1 MTKFEEVTLFGA
13 TGLIGGLLL
22 KLLIDDSDFEKI
34 KVISRKPFLLNDK
47 KIINKIID
55 FSNYESLSKSIKNSK
70 IVFAA
75 IGTTQSKVNGDNNE
89 YRKIDFDILY
99 NIAKACKENKV
110 QNLLFVSSSGANSN
124 SNSFYLKLKGE
135 IEKSILDL
143 NLKSTSIFRPSLL
156 LGRRTEKRLGEK
168 IAQIIMP
175 FFSFLMPKN
184 YKPIKA
190 DLVAKSMVN
199 VSKSFNPGF
208 KIYHYPEIIKILK

>member
-1 MTKFEEVTLFGA
+1 MKFEEITVFGS

-22 KLLIDDSDFEKI
+22 KLLVNDSDYKKI
-34 KVISRKPFLLNDK
+34 KVISRKSFSLNHK
-47 KIINKIID
+47 KIIHKTID
-55 FSNYESLSKSIKNSK
+55 FSDYKSLSKSVQNSK

-75 IGTTQSKVNGDNNE
+75 IGTTQSKVNGDNKE
-89 YRKIDFDILY
+89 YRKIDFDIIY

-110 QNLLFVSSSGANSN
+110 ENFLFVSSSGANSN

-156 LGRRTEKRLGEK
+156 LGKRKEKRLGEK

-175 FFSFLMPKN
+175 FFSFLMPEN

-208 KIYHYPEIIKILK
+208 KIYHYPEIMKISK

>member
-1 MTKFEEVTLFGA
+1 MKFEEITIFGA

-22 KLLIDDSDFEKI
+22 KLLIDDSDFERI
-34 KVISRKPFLLNDK
+34 KVISRKPLFLNDK

-55 FSNYESLSKSIKNSK
+55 FSNYKSLSKTVKNSK
-70 IVFAA
+70 IVFST
-75 IGTTQSKVNGDNNE
+75 IGTTQSKVNGNNKE
-89 YRKIDFDILY
+89 YRKIDFDILH
-99 NIAKACKENKV
+99 NIARACKENKV
-110 QNLLFVSSSGANSN
+110 ENLLFVSSSGANLN

-143 NLKSTSIFRPSLL
+143 NLKSTSVFRPSLL
-156 LGRRTEKRLGEK
+156 LGKRKEKRLGEK

-184 YKPIKA
+184 YKPIEA

-208 KIYHYPEIIKILK
+208 KVYHYPEIIKISK

>member
-1 MTKFEEVTLFGA
+1 MEFEEITLFGS

-22 KLLIDDSDFEKI
+22 KLLVNDSDYKQI
-34 KVISRKPFLLNDK
+34 KVISRKSFSLNHK
-47 KIINKIID
+47 KIIHKTID
-55 FSNYESLSKSIKNSK
+55 FSDYKSLSKSVKNSK

-75 IGTTQSKVNGDNNE
+75 IGTTQSKVNGDNKE

-110 QNLLFVSSSGANSN
+110 ENFLFVSSSGANSN

-156 LGRRTEKRLGEK
+156 LGKRKEKRLGEK

-175 FFSFLMPKN
+175 FFSFLMPEN

-199 VSKSFNPGF
+199 VSKSFNPRF
-208 KIYHYPEIIKILK
+208 KIYHYPEIMKISK

>member
-1 MTKFEEVTLFGA
+1 MKFEEITLFGS
-13 TGLIGGLLL
+13 TGLIGSLLL
-22 KLLIDDSDFEKI
+22 KFLVNDSCFKKI
-34 KVISRKPFLLNDK
+34 KVVSRKSFSLNHK
-47 KIINKIID
+47 KIINKTID
-55 FSNYESLSKSIKNSK
+55 FSDYKSLSKSVQNSK

-75 IGTTQSKVNGDNNE
+75 IGTTQSKVNGDNKE
-89 YRKIDFDILY
+89 YRKIDFDIIY
-99 NIAKACKENKV
+99 NIARACKENKV
-110 QNLLFVSSSGANSN
+110 ENFLFVSSSGANSN

-156 LGRRTEKRLGEK
+156 LGKRKEKRLGEK

-184 YKPIKA
+184 YKPVKA
-190 DLVAKSMVN
+190 YLVAKSMVN

-208 KIYHYPEIIKILK
+208 KIYHYHEIIKISK

>member
-1 MTKFEEVTLFGA
+1 MEFEEITLFGS

-22 KLLIDDSDFEKI
+22 KLLINDSDYKKI
-34 KVISRKPFLLNDK
+34 KVISRKSFSLNHE
-47 KIINKIID
+47 KIIHKTID
-55 FSNYESLSKSIKNSK
+55 FSDYKSLSKSVQNSK

-75 IGTTQSKVNGDNNE
+75 IGTTQSKVNGDNKE

-110 QNLLFVSSSGANSN
+110 ENFLFVSSSGANSN

-156 LGRRTEKRLGEK
+156 LGKRKEKRLGEK

-175 FFSFLMPKN
+175 FFSFLMPEN

-199 VSKSFNPGF
+199 VSKSFNPRF
-208 KIYHYPEIIKILK
+208 KIYHYPEIMKISK

>member
-1 MTKFEEVTLFGA
+1 MEFEEITLFGS

-22 KLLIDDSDFEKI
+22 KLLINDSDYKKI
-34 KVISRKPFLLNDK
+34 KVISRKSFSLNHE
-47 KIINKIID
+47 KIIHKTID
-55 FSNYESLSKSIKNSK
+55 FSDYKSLSKSVQNSK

-75 IGTTQSKVNGDNNE
+75 IGTTQSKVNGDNKE
-89 YRKIDFDILY
+89 YRKIDFDIIY

-110 QNLLFVSSSGANSN
+110 ENFLFVSSSGANSN

-156 LGRRTEKRLGEK
+156 LGKRKEKRLGEK

-175 FFSFLMPKN
+175 FFSFLMPEN

-199 VSKSFNPGF
+199 VSKSFNPRF
-208 KIYHYPEIIKILK
+208 KIYHYPEIMKISK

>member
-1 MTKFEEVTLFGA
+1 MKFEEITIFGA
-13 TGLIGGLLL
+13 TGLIGGLLI
-22 KLLIDDSDFEKI
+22 KLLIDDSDFERI
-34 KVISRKPFLLNDK
+34 KVVSRKPLLFNDK
-47 KIINKIID
+47 KIISKIID
-55 FSNYESLSKSIKNSK
+55 FSNYKSLSKTVKNSK
-70 IVFAA
+70 IVFST
-75 IGTTQSKVNGDNNE
+75 IGTTQSKVNGNNKE

-110 QNLLFVSSSGANSN
+110 ENLLFVSSSGANLN

-143 NLKSTSIFRPSLL
+143 NLKSTSVFRPSLL
-156 LGRRTEKRLGEK
+156 LGKRKEKRLGEK

-199 VSKSFNPGF
+199 ASKSFNPGF
-208 KIYHYPEIIKILK
+208 KIYHYPEIIKISK

>member
-1 MTKFEEVTLFGA
+1 MKFEEITIFGA

-22 KLLIDDSDFEKI
+22 KLLIDDSDFERI
-34 KVISRKPFLLNDK
+34 KVISRKPLLLDDK
-47 KIINKIID
+47 KIINEMID
-55 FSNYESLSKSIKNSK
+55 FSNYKSLSKTVKNSK
-70 IVFAA
+70 IVFSA
-75 IGTTQSKVNGDNNE
+75 IGTTQSKVNGDNKE
-89 YRKIDFDILY
+89 YRKIDFDILH
-99 NIAKACKENKV
+99 NIAMACKENKV
-110 QNLLFVSSSGANSN
+110 ENLLFVSSSGANLN

-143 NLKSTSIFRPSLL
+143 NLKSTSVFRPSLL
-156 LGRRTEKRLGEK
+156 LGKREEKRLGEK

-208 KIYHYPEIIKILK
+208 KVYHYPEIIKISK

>member
-1 MTKFEEVTLFGA
+1 MELEEITLFGS

-22 KLLIDDSDFEKI
+22 KLLINDSDYKKI
-34 KVISRKPFLLNDK
+34 KVISRKSFSLNHE
-47 KIINKIID
+47 KIIHKTID
-55 FSNYESLSKSIKNSK
+55 FSDYKSLSKSVQNSK

-75 IGTTQSKVNGDNNE
+75 IGTTQSKVNGDNKE
-89 YRKIDFDILY
+89 YRKIDFDIIY

-110 QNLLFVSSSGANSN
+110 ENFLFVSSSGANSN

-156 LGRRTEKRLGEK
+156 LGKRKEKRLGEK

-175 FFSFLMPKN
+175 FFSFLMPEN

-199 VSKSFNPGF
+199 VSKSFNPRF
-208 KIYHYPEIIKILK
+208 KIYHYPEIMKISK

>member
-1 MTKFEEVTLFGA
+1 
-13 TGLIGGLLL
+13 
-22 KLLIDDSDFEKI
+22 
-34 KVISRKPFLLNDK
+34 LLNDK

-55 FSNYESLSKSIKNSK
+55 FSNYESLSKTVKNSK
-70 IVFAA
+70 IVFSA
-75 IGTTQSKVNGDNNE
+75 IGTTQSKVNGDNIE

-99 NIAKACKENKV
+99 NIARACKENKV
-110 QNLLFVSSSGANSN
+110 ENLLFVSSSGANLN

-143 NLKSTSIFRPSLL
+143 NLKSTSVFRPSLL
-156 LGRRTEKRLGEK
+156 LGKRKEKRLGEK

-184 YKPIKA
+184 YKPVKA
-190 DLVAKSMVN
+190 YLVAKSMVN

-208 KIYHYPEIIKILK
+208 KIYHYHEIIKISK

>member
-1 MTKFEEVTLFGA
+1 MEFEEITLFGS

-22 KLLIDDSDFEKI
+22 KLLVNDSDYKKI
-34 KVISRKPFLLNDK
+34 KVISRKYFSLNHK
-47 KIINKIID
+47 KIIHKTID
-55 FSNYESLSKSIKNSK
+55 FSDYKSLSKSVKNSK

-75 IGTTQSKVNGDNNE
+75 IGTTQSKVNGDNKE
-89 YRKIDFDILY
+89 YRKIDFDIIY

-110 QNLLFVSSSGANSN
+110 ENFLFVSSSGANSN

-156 LGRRTEKRLGEK
+156 LGKRKEKRLGEK

-175 FFSFLMPKN
+175 FFSFLMPEN

-199 VSKSFNPGF
+199 VSKSFKPGY
-208 KIYHYPEIIKILK
+208 KIYHYPEIIKISK

>member
-1 MTKFEEVTLFGA
+1 MKFEEITVFGS

-22 KLLIDDSDFEKI
+22 KLLVNDSDYKKI
-34 KVISRKPFLLNDK
+34 KVISRKSFSLNHK
-47 KIINKIID
+47 KIIHKTID
-55 FSNYESLSKSIKNSK
+55 FSDYKSLSKSVQNSK

-75 IGTTQSKVNGDNNE
+75 IGTTQSKVNGDNKK
-89 YRKIDFDILY
+89 YRKIDFDIIY
-99 NIAKACKENKV
+99 NIARACKENKV
-110 QNLLFVSSSGANSN
+110 ENFLFVSSSGANSN

-135 IEKSILDL
+135 IEKSVLDL

-156 LGRRTEKRLGEK
+156 LGKRKEKRLGEK

-175 FFSFLMPKN
+175 FFSFLMPEN

-208 KIYHYPEIIKILK
+208 KIYHYPEIIKISK

>member
-1 MTKFEEVTLFGA
+1 MKFEEITIFGA
-13 TGLIGGLLL
+13 SGLIGGLLL
-22 KLLIDDSDFEKI
+22 KLLIDDSDFERI
-34 KVISRKPFLLNDK
+34 KVISRKPLLLDDK
-47 KIINKIID
+47 KIINEMID
-55 FSNYESLSKSIKNSK
+55 FSNYKSLSKTVKNSK
-70 IVFAA
+70 IVFST

-99 NIAKACKENKV
+99 NIARACKENKV
-110 QNLLFVSSSGANSN
+110 ENLLFVSSSGANLN

-143 NLKSTSIFRPSLL
+143 NLKSTSVFRPSLL
-156 LGRRTEKRLGEK
+156 LGKRKEKRLGEK

-184 YKPIKA
+184 YKPVKA
-190 DLVAKSMVN
+190 YLVAKSMVN

-208 KIYHYPEIIKILK
+208 KIYHYHEIIKISK

>member
-1 MTKFEEVTLFGA
+1 MKFEEITIFGA
-13 TGLIGGLLL
+13 TGLIGGLLI
-22 KLLIDDSDFEKI
+22 KLLIDDSDFERI
-34 KVISRKPFLLNDK
+34 KVVSRKPLLFNDK
-47 KIINKIID
+47 KIISKIID
-55 FSNYESLSKSIKNSK
+55 FSNYKSLSKTVKNSK
-70 IVFAA
+70 IVFST
-75 IGTTQSKVNGDNNE
+75 IGTTQSKVNGNNKE

-110 QNLLFVSSSGANSN
+110 ENLLFVSSSGANLN

-143 NLKSTSIFRPSLL
+143 NLKSTSVFRPSLL
-156 LGRRTEKRLGEK
+156 LGKRKEKRLGEK

-208 KIYHYPEIIKILK
+208 IIYHYPEIIKISK

>member
-1 MTKFEEVTLFGA
+1 MEFEEITLFGS

-22 KLLIDDSDFEKI
+22 KLLVNDSDYKKI
-34 KVISRKPFLLNDK
+34 KVISRKSFSLNHK
-47 KIINKIID
+47 KIIHKTID
-55 FSNYESLSKSIKNSK
+55 FSDYKSLSKSVKNSK

-75 IGTTQSKVNGDNNE
+75 IGTTQSKVNGDNKE

-110 QNLLFVSSSGANSN
+110 ENFLFVSSSGANSN

-143 NLKSTSIFRPSLL
+143 NLKSTSVFRPSLL
-156 LGRRTEKRLGEK
+156 LGKRKEKRLGEK

-199 VSKSFNPGF
+199 VSKSFKSGY
-208 KIYHYPEIIKILK
+208 KIYHYPEIIKISK

>member
-1 MTKFEEVTLFGA
+1 MEFEEITLFGS

-22 KLLIDDSDFEKI
+22 KLLVNDSDYKQI
-34 KVISRKPFLLNDK
+34 KVISRKSFSLNHK
-47 KIINKIID
+47 KIIHKTID
-55 FSNYESLSKSIKNSK
+55 FSDYKSLSKSVQNSK

-75 IGTTQSKVNGDNNE
+75 IGTTQSKVNGDNKE
-89 YRKIDFDILY
+89 YRKIDFDIIY

-110 QNLLFVSSSGANSN
+110 ENFLFVSSSGANSN

-156 LGRRTEKRLGEK
+156 LGKRKEKRLGEK

-175 FFSFLMPKN
+175 FFSFLMPEN

-199 VSKSFNPGF
+199 VSKSFNPRF
-208 KIYHYPEIIKILK
+208 KIYHYPEIMKISK

>member
-1 MTKFEEVTLFGA
+1 MEFEEITLFGS
-13 TGLIGGLLL
+13 TGLIGELLL
-22 KLLIDDSDFEKI
+22 KLLVNDSDYKKI
-34 KVISRKPFLLNDK
+34 KVISRKSFSLNHK
-47 KIINKIID
+47 KIIHKTID
-55 FSNYESLSKSIKNSK
+55 FSDYKSLSKSVKNSK

-75 IGTTQSKVNGDNNE
+75 IGTTQSKVNGDNKE

-110 QNLLFVSSSGANSN
+110 ENFLFVSSSGANSN

-156 LGRRTEKRLGEK
+156 LGKRKEKRLGEK

-199 VSKSFNPGF
+199 VSKSFKSGY
-208 KIYHYPEIIKILK
+208 KIYHYPEIIKISK

>member
-1 MTKFEEVTLFGA
+1 MKFKEITLFGS

-22 KLLIDDSDFEKI
+22 KLLVNDSDYKKI
-34 KVISRKPFLLNDK
+34 KVISRKYFSLNHK
-47 KIINKIID
+47 KIIHKTID
-55 FSNYESLSKSIKNSK
+55 FSDYKSLSKSVKNSK

-75 IGTTQSKVNGDNNE
+75 IGTTQSKVNGDNKE

-110 QNLLFVSSSGANSN
+110 ENFLFVSSSGANLN

-156 LGRRTEKRLGEK
+156 LGKRKEKRLGEK

-199 VSKSFNPGF
+199 VSKSFNPRF
-208 KIYHYPEIIKILK
+208 KIYHYPEIMKISK

>member
-1 MTKFEEVTLFGA
+1 MEFEEITLFGS

-22 KLLIDDSDFEKI
+22 KLLVNDSDYKKI
-34 KVISRKPFLLNDK
+34 KVISRKSFSLNHK
-47 KIINKIID
+47 KIIHKTID
-55 FSNYESLSKSIKNSK
+55 FSDYKSLSKSVKNSK

-75 IGTTQSKVNGDNNE
+75 IGTTQSKVNGDNKE

-110 QNLLFVSSSGANSN
+110 ENFLFVSSSGANSN

-156 LGRRTEKRLGEK
+156 LGKRKEKRLGEK

-199 VSKSFNPGF
+199 VSKSFKSGY
-208 KIYHYPEIIKILK
+208 KIYHYPEIIKISK

>member
-1 MTKFEEVTLFGA
+1 MEFEEITLFGS

-22 KLLIDDSDFEKI
+22 KLLVNDSDYKKI
-34 KVISRKPFLLNDK
+34 KVISRKSFSLNHK
-47 KIINKIID
+47 KIIHKTID
-55 FSNYESLSKSIKNSK
+55 FSDYKSLSKSVKNSK

-75 IGTTQSKVNGDNNE
+75 IGTTQSKVNGDNKE
-89 YRKIDFDILY
+89 YRKIDFDIIY

-110 QNLLFVSSSGANSN
+110 ENFLFVSSSGANSN

-156 LGRRTEKRLGEK
+156 LGKRKEKRLGEK

-175 FFSFLMPKN
+175 FFSFLMPEN

-199 VSKSFNPGF
+199 VSKSFNPRF
-208 KIYHYPEIIKILK
+208 KIYHYPEIMKISK

>member
-1 MTKFEEVTLFGA
+1 MEFEEITLFGS

-22 KLLIDDSDFEKI
+22 KLLVNDSDYKQI
-34 KVISRKPFLLNDK
+34 KVISRKSFSLNHK
-47 KIINKIID
+47 KIIHKTID
-55 FSNYESLSKSIKNSK
+55 FSDYKSLSKSVKNSK

-75 IGTTQSKVNGDNNE
+75 IGTTQSKVNGDNKE
-89 YRKIDFDILY
+89 YRKIDFDIIY

-110 QNLLFVSSSGANSN
+110 ENFLFVSSSGANSN

-156 LGRRTEKRLGEK
+156 LGKRKEKRLGEK

-175 FFSFLMPKN
+175 FFSFLMPEN

-199 VSKSFNPGF
+199 VSKSFNPRF
-208 KIYHYPEIIKILK
+208 KIYHYPEIMKISK

>member
-1 MTKFEEVTLFGA
+1 MV
-13 TGLIGGLLL
+13 
-22 KLLIDDSDFEKI
+22 
-34 KVISRKPFLLNDK
+34 
-47 KIINKIID
+47 
-55 FSNYESLSKSIKNSK
+55 
-70 IVFAA
+70 
-75 IGTTQSKVNGDNNE
+75 
-89 YRKIDFDILY
+89 
-99 NIAKACKENKV
+99 
-110 QNLLFVSSSGANSN
+110 VSSSGANLN

-143 NLKSTSIFRPSLL
+143 NLKSTSVFRPSLL
-156 LGRRTEKRLGEK
+156 LGKRKEKRLGEK

-208 KIYHYPEIIKILK
+208 KVYHYPEIIKISK

>member
-1 MTKFEEVTLFGA
+1 MKFEEITVFGS

-22 KLLIDDSDFEKI
+22 KLLVNDSDYKKI
-34 KVISRKPFLLNDK
+34 KVISRKSFSLNHK
-47 KIINKIID
+47 KIIHKTID
-55 FSNYESLSKSIKNSK
+55 FSDYKSLSKSVQNSK

-75 IGTTQSKVNGDNNE
+75 IGTTQSKVNGDNKE
-89 YRKIDFDILY
+89 YRKIDFDIIY
-99 NIAKACKENKV
+99 NIARACKENKV
-110 QNLLFVSSSGANSN
+110 ENFLFVSSSGANSN

-135 IEKSILDL
+135 IEKSVLDL

-156 LGRRTEKRLGEK
+156 LGKRKEKRLGEK

-175 FFSFLMPKN
+175 FFSFLMPEN

-208 KIYHYPEIIKILK
+208 KIYHYPEIIKISK

>member
-1 MTKFEEVTLFGA
+1 MKFEEITIFGA

-22 KLLIDDSDFEKI
+22 KLLIDDSDFERI
-34 KVISRKPFLLNDK
+34 KVISRKPLLLNNK

-55 FSNYESLSKSIKNSK
+55 FSNYKSLSKTVKNSK
-70 IVFAA
+70 IVFSA
-75 IGTTQSKVNGDNNE
+75 IGTTQSKVNGDNKE

-99 NIAKACKENKV
+99 NIARACKENKV
-110 QNLLFVSSSGANSN
+110 ENLLFVSSSGANLN

-143 NLKSTSIFRPSLL
+143 NLKSTSVFRPSLL
-156 LGRRTEKRLGEK
+156 LGKREEKRLGEK

-208 KIYHYPEIIKILK
+208 KVYHYPEIIKISK

>member
-1 MTKFEEVTLFGA
+1 MEFEEITLFGS

-22 KLLIDDSDFEKI
+22 KLLVNDSDYKKI
-34 KVISRKPFLLNDK
+34 KVISRKSFSLNHK
-47 KIINKIID
+47 KIIHKTID
-55 FSNYESLSKSIKNSK
+55 FSDYKSLSKSVQNSK

-75 IGTTQSKVNGDNNE
+75 IGTTQSKVNGDNKE
-89 YRKIDFDILY
+89 YRKIDFDIIY
-99 NIAKACKENKV
+99 NIARACKENKV
-110 QNLLFVSSSGANSN
+110 ENFLFVSSSGANSN

-135 IEKSILDL
+135 IEKSVLDL

-156 LGRRTEKRLGEK
+156 LGKRKEKRLGEK

-175 FFSFLMPKN
+175 FFSFLMPEN

-190 DLVAKSMVN
+190 NLVAKSMVN

-208 KIYHYPEIIKILK
+208 KIYHYPEIIKISK

>member
-1 MTKFEEVTLFGA
+1 MEFEEITLFGS

-22 KLLIDDSDFEKI
+22 KLLVNDSDYKKI
-34 KVISRKPFLLNDK
+34 KVISRKSFSLNHE
-47 KIINKIID
+47 KIIHKTID
-55 FSNYESLSKSIKNSK
+55 FSDYKSLSKSVQNSK

-75 IGTTQSKVNGDNNE
+75 IGTTQSKVNGDNKE
-89 YRKIDFDILY
+89 YRKIDFDIIY

-110 QNLLFVSSSGANSN
+110 ENFLFVSSSGANSN

-135 IEKSILDL
+135 IEKSVLDL

-156 LGRRTEKRLGEK
+156 LGKRKEKRLGEK

-175 FFSFLMPKN
+175 FFSFLMPEN

-208 KIYHYPEIIKILK
+208 KIYHYPEIMKISK